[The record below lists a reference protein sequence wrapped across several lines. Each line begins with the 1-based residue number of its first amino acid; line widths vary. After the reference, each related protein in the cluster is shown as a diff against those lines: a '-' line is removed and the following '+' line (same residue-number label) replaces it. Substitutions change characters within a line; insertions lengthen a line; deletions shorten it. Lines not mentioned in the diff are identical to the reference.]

1 MHGAFYASPPNP
13 NIRFENAL
21 SQARRRDLISRVF
34 FRRRNLAMMHE
45 ELRGR
50 QLINQYEIGI
60 RQVKIDNIVGSV
72 NRTDDF
78 TKDFLPR
85 RITLRDRWIRV
96 MQAFLGGYEL
106 PPVTLVMLDDRYYVV
121 DGHHRISVARLFG
134 QQYISAVVTV
144 VVAS

>member
-1 MHGAFYASPPNP
+1 MYGAFHAGPPNP

-21 SQARRRDLISRVF
+21 SQARRRDLISRFF
-34 FRRRNLAMMHE
+34 FRRQNLVMMRDA
-45 ELRGR
+45 LQGR
-50 QLINQYEIGI
+50 QLINRYEIGVK
-60 RQVKIDNIVGSV
+60 QVKIDNIVGSV

-85 RITLRDRWIRV
+85 RIMLRDRWIRV
-96 MQAFLGGYEL
+96 MQAFMGGYEL
-106 PPVTLVMLDDRYYVV
+106 PPVMLAMLDDRYYVV

-144 VVAS
+144 MVAS